1 MSQQVKPKKALGQH
15 FLTDL
20 DIARRIAATLD
31 DYKGLPVMEVGPGMG
46 VLTQF
51 LMAEGHD
58 ISVAEIDGESVDYLR
73 SHFPELEG
81 RIIDCDFLKLDLAQT
96 YPDGQPFCVIGN
108 YPYNI
113 SSQIFF
119 HVLDYRDQVKCCSG
133 MLQREVAERL
143 AAPAGTKTRGIL
155 SVMLQAWYDV
165 EYLFT
170 VQPGVFNPP
179 PKVQSGVI
187 RIAPQRRDRSGLR
200 RATVQ
205 DRGEDSLR
213 TAPEDPAQ
221 LPARPSAGRHR
232 RRRAADGSDAPR
244 TAHCRTICR
253 THQFHIL
260 TPRTQAMKEYT
271 PEYLEHIRQIIAERN
286 EEAAR
291 TELADL
297 HPADI
302 AELYQQLDLEEEE
315 FLYKL
320 LDDEIAADVLMELDE
335 DDRRKLLKEMP
346 AEEIARQ
353 FIENLDTDDAVDIIQ
368 ELDEEDRDKILSHID
383 DVEQAGDIIDLLKYD
398 EDTAGGL
405 MGTEMIVVNENWSM
419 PECIKQM
426 RMQAEDMDAI
436 YNVYVVDNDYR
447 LRGILPLKTLI
458 THPSVSKIRHVM
470 EENPASVKTDTPI
483 DDVAIDF
490 EKYDL
495 VAMPVVDSI
504 GRLVGRITVDDVM
517 DQVRESTERDYQ
529 LASGL
534 SSDVE
539 TSDTIFTQTKA
550 RLPWLLIGMLGGIGN
565 SLILGNFEEGLSVD
579 PTLALFIPLIGGT
592 GGNVGT
598 QSSAIVVQGLANG
611 SLDLRRSGRQLLKEL
626 GVGLINGLI
635 ISLLVLTY
643 NVMKLGPGHYSTT
656 MAVSLSLMSV
666 VIFASVFGTFV
677 PLTLEKFKID
687 PALATGPFIS
697 ITNDIIGM
705 LIYMVISSA
714 LIIHFAG

>member
-1 MSQQVKPKKALGQH
+1 
-15 FLTDL
+15 
-20 DIARRIAATLD
+20 
-31 DYKGLPVMEVGPGMG
+31 
-46 VLTQF
+46 
-51 LMAEGHD
+51 
-58 ISVAEIDGESVDYLR
+58 
-73 SHFPELEG
+73 
-81 RIIDCDFLKLDLAQT
+81 
-96 YPDGQPFCVIGN
+96 
-108 YPYNI
+108 
-113 SSQIFF
+113 
-119 HVLDYRDQVKCCSG
+119 
-133 MLQREVAERL
+133 
-143 AAPAGTKTRGIL
+143 
-155 SVMLQAWYDV
+155 
-165 EYLFT
+165 
-170 VQPGVFNPP
+170 
-179 PKVQSGVI
+179 
-187 RIAPQRRDRSGLR
+187 
-200 RATVQ
+200 
-205 DRGEDSLR
+205 
-213 TAPEDPAQ
+213 
-221 LPARPSAGRHR
+221 
-232 RRRAADGSDAPR
+232 
-244 TAHCRTICR
+244 
-253 THQFHIL
+253 
-260 TPRTQAMKEYT
+260 MKEYT

-517 DQVRESTERDYQ
+517 DQVREASERDYQ
-529 LASGL
+529 LASGI
-534 SSDVE
+534 SSDVDADD
-539 TSDTIFTQTKA
+539 SVFAQTKA
-550 RLPWLLIGMLGGIGN
+550 RIPWLLIGIASGILA
-565 SLILGNFEEGLSVD
+565 SIILSTFEDQIQAV
-579 PTLALFIPLIGGT
+579 TALALFIPIIGGT
-592 GGNVGT
+592 GGNVGV
-598 QSSAIVVQGLANG
+598 QASAIVVQGLANG
-611 SLDLRRSGRQLLKEL
+611 SLNVREFTHQLGKEAL
-626 GVGLINGLI
+626 VGLLN
-635 ISLLVLTY
+635 
-643 NVMKLGPGHYSTT
+643 
-656 MAVSLSLMSV
+656 
-666 VIFASVFGTFV
+666 ASVISGVILIYNLLMLPGELAVTLSVTCSLFVVVMFATILGTVV
-677 PLTLEKFKID
+677 PLTLEKLKIN
-687 PALATGPFIS
+687 PALATGPFIQIS
-697 ITNDIIGM
+697 NDIVG
-705 LIYMVISSA
+705 
-714 LIIHFAG
+714 LIIYVQIATWFLRVFSA